1 MTPERYFLHIEGQE
15 KSIAKYINLIP
26 TEKVI
31 EGQRYTGSITVTN
44 VMYDDNEPFDFPGG
58 MITIRQDFTDKRS
71 VKELVRL
78 PPIAI
83 GESSEVELTY
93 HNAMSAGYTLWFV
106 DSIEVSE
113 GEGDCI
119 IIKGLGDQI
128 YPSAEAIA
136 FHTFRIKGSDESI
149 ELISLV
155 ISAVS
160 LVLLLAIEIWKSFQ

>member
-15 KSIAKYINLIP
+15 KSKAKYINLIP
-26 TEKVI
+26 TKNVI

-44 VMYDDNEPFDFPGG
+44 VIYVDNEPFDFPGG
-58 MITIRQDFTDKRS
+58 MITIRQNFTDQRHVTES
-71 VKELVRL
+71 VRL

-93 HNAMSAGYTLWFV
+93 HNAMAAGYALWTV
-106 DSIEVSE
+106 ASIEVSE
-113 GEGDCI
+113 GGGDCI

-128 YPSAEAIA
+128 YPSADAIA
-136 FHTFRIKGSDESI
+136 FHTFRVKGSDETI

-155 ISAVS
+155 ISAAS
-160 LVLLLAIEIWKSFQ
+160 LVLLLVIEIWKSFL